1 MGEDPRTARAL
12 AISAKVGGLSVGPS
26 KPLLAWAS
34 AAATSAWSNTIFCP
48 SLPTLSQSATKLP
61 EILRACP
68 YLRPPISV
76 PEPYWV
82 DCFRSPPGKPPID
95 RTVAEPPD
103 GPLRP
108 PAPLDLLW
116 SLVLLLL
123 DFVPPLPATMMIH
136 LEIWVKRSNCCP
148 MRKLIAIAALLCG
161 AAGALATPDPPD
173 PEMWCSGGKQ
183 IVQSWPDEDGDGI
196 VTVGNG
202 NGIFMSD
209 GVIIPDPAPLSL
221 DEYGGIASFLYQ
233 NRVFLPCP

>member
-1 MGEDPRTARAL
+1 
-12 AISAKVGGLSVGPS
+12 
-26 KPLLAWAS
+26 
-34 AAATSAWSNTIFCP
+34 
-48 SLPTLSQSATKLP
+48 
-61 EILRACP
+61 
-68 YLRPPISV
+68 
-76 PEPYWV
+76 
-82 DCFRSPPGKPPID
+82 
-95 RTVAEPPD
+95 
-103 GPLRP
+103 
-108 PAPLDLLW
+108 
-116 SLVLLLL
+116 
-123 DFVPPLPATMMIH
+123 
-136 LEIWVKRSNCCP
+136 